1 MKRGKYASF
10 NLQIGFLMGILR
22 FLLAIAVVIAHA
34 GPVFGHYIADGRFAV
49 QMFYMVSGFY
59 MALVW
64 NERYATSDRAF
75 RTFYLNRFLRIYPQY
90 AIVLVLSIAVSG
102 YAWVTQDRH
111 PIAVAQN
118 FPLSEI
124 SAGWVYGTQASLLG
138 LESLLFLERAPD
150 GGLTFTTN
158 FAEASQPP
166 LHYYVFVPQAW
177 SLGLELMFY
186 LLVPFLLSK
195 TRLIV
200 SIVILSLAARAIA
213 WHQGFSHDPWT
224 YRFFP
229 FEIAIF
235 LAGSLSLRLWQ
246 RIPDSFISQI
256 SNPIVHI
263 SATLTLIATIFKF
276 NLLHETLGEASYWLI
291 YLVAFLLLPV
301 VFDASRHS
309 EKDRIIGDL
318 SYPIYI
324 SHLMI
329 IWVLYFVF
337 QMPLDGIVY
346 FAIPLS
352 IIFSAL
358 LNKAQARIDIFRR
371 ALVRQN
377 NS

>member
-1 MKRGKYASF
+1 
-10 NLQIGFLMGILR
+10 MGVLR

-75 RTFYLNRFLRIYPQY
+75 RTFYLSRFLRIYPQY

-111 PIAVAQN
+111 PIAVAQH
-118 FPLSEI
+118 FSLSKI

-150 GGLTFTTN
+150 GGLAFTSN
-158 FAEASQPP
+158 FADASQPP

-195 TRLIV
+195 TRVIV

-229 FEIAIF
+229 FEIAMF
-235 LAGSLSLRLWQ
+235 LAGSLSLRLSQ
-246 RIPDSFISQI
+246 CIPDRCISRIQK
-256 SNPIVHI
+256 PIVHI
-263 SATLTLIATIFKF
+263 SAMLILIVTIFKF
-276 NLLHETLGEASYWLI
+276 NLLHEALGEASYWLS

-301 VFDASRHS
+301 VFDASRYS

-329 IWVLYFVF
+329 IWVLYFVY

-352 IIFSAL
+352 IIFSVL
-358 LNKAQARIDIFRR
+358 LNKAQARIDVYRH
-371 ALVRQN
+371 ALVRRS

>member
-1 MKRGKYASF
+1 
-10 NLQIGFLMGILR
+10 MGVLR

-34 GPVFGHYIADGRFAV
+34 DPVFGYYIADGRFAV

-64 NERYATSDRAF
+64 NERYSKSDNAVRS
-75 RTFYLNRFLRIYPQY
+75 FYLNRFLRVYPQY
-90 AIVLVLSIAVSG
+90 AIVLVLSIVVSS
-102 YAWVTQDRH
+102 YAWVMQDRH
-111 PIAVAQN
+111 PIAVAQH

-138 LESLLFLERAPD
+138 LESLLFLERDPD
-150 GGLTFTTN
+150 GGLAFTSN
-158 FAEASQPP
+158 FAGAGQPP

-195 TRLIV
+195 TRAIV
-200 SIVILSLAARAIA
+200 AIVILSLAVRAVA
-213 WHQGFSHDPWT
+213 WYQGFNHDPWS

-235 LAGSLSLRLWQ
+235 LAGILSLRLWQ
-246 RIPDSFISQI
+246 YIPAECLNRLSK
-256 SNPIVHI
+256 PIVHI
-263 SATLTLIATIFKF
+263 SALLILMLIVFKF
-276 NLLHETLGEASYWLI
+276 NLLHEAFGEAGYWWS
-291 YLVAFLLLPV
+291 YLVAFLLLPM
-301 VFDASRHS
+301 VFNASRYS
-309 EKDRIIGDL
+309 KKDRVVGDL

-324 SHLMI
+324 SHLLI
-329 IWVLYFVF
+329 IWVLFFVL

-346 FAIPLS
+346 LAIPLT
-352 IIFSAL
+352 IIFSIL
-358 LNKAQARIDIFRR
+358 LNHVQARIDAFRHT
-371 ALVRQN
+371 LVRQS